1 MWQIEVPAGSESL
14 GYRALV
20 ELFNITCA
28 PHYRWSYAS
37 PKWEK
42 REVRFDDQ
50 NLSIHLYPPSY
61 RLEKNPFAHLEF
73 ALKHEGCNL
82 TILKK
87 TFEEL
92 SPEDVTKFV
101 MANPTGRYARLVWY
115 LCENLVGH
123 TLPIPDTKKG
133 NYVPLL
139 DPDLYYCGSPRRSRR
154 HRVIDNLLG
163 SLTYCPVVRKTP
175 LLQQFEAQCLDQ
187 AAKNVVHQYDP
198 KIIERAMRYLYTKE
212 TIASW
217 EIEREKPDKTR
228 LARFSSLLQKADIVG
243 PLSEQVLVELQ
254 KEIVDPRFALTTYRD
269 FQNYI
274 GEEPALGHLII
285 HYIPPRPEDVPLL
298 MKGLLETYERA
309 ATSGINPVIAAS
321 LLAFGF
327 VFIHPFW
334 DGNGRLHRFLI
345 HYALSRSGFSPPGI
359 VFPVSAAIL
368 RDSRAYDL
376 VLETFSKPLL
386 GIITDYQVDD
396 TGKLTVAQ
404 ETRDL
409 YEFVDL
415 TPCAEYL
422 FRCVERTITTDF
434 RAELQF
440 LQGYDLMKQ
449 QIKNHIDMPD
459 QSLDLFIKC
468 VRQNNG
474 RLSARK
480 REQYFPML
488 IDDEIHLLEQ
498 IINRVSGHTENVT

>member
-1 MWQIEVPAGSESL
+1 MWQVEVPVGSESL

-20 ELFNITCA
+20 ELFNITCI
-28 PHYRWSYAS
+28 PHYRWSFAC

-50 NLSIHLYPPSY
+50 DLTIRLYPPSY
-61 RLEKNPFAHLEF
+61 RLDKNPLTHLEF

-82 TILKK
+82 TIIKK
-87 TFEEL
+87 TFENI
-92 SPEDVTKFV
+92 SPEDVKRLVT
-101 MANPTGRYARLVWY
+101 ANPTGRYSRLIWY
-115 LCENLVGH
+115 LYENLVGH
-123 TLPIPDTKKG
+123 TLPIPDAKKG

-139 DPDLYYCGSPRRSRR
+139 DPDLYYCGAPRRNPRY
-154 HRVIDNLLG
+154 RVIDNLLG
-163 SLTYCPVVRKTP
+163 SLTYCPLVRKTP
-175 LLQQFEAQCLDQ
+175 RLQRFEAQHLDL
-187 AAKNVVHQYDP
+187 AAKSVVHQYDP
-198 KIIERAMRYLYTKE
+198 KIIDRAMRYLYTKE

-217 EIEREKPDKTR
+217 EIEREKPDKAR
-228 LARFSSLLQKADIVG
+228 LARFSSLLQKADTVG
-243 PLSEQVLVELQ
+243 PLSEQTLVALQ
-254 KEIVDPRFALTTYRD
+254 KEIVDSRFALTTYRD

-274 GEEPALGHLII
+274 GEEPELGHLII
-285 HYIPPRPEDVPLL
+285 HYIPPKPEDVPSL
-298 MKGLLETYERA
+298 MKGLLDAYERVA
-309 ATSGINPVIAAS
+309 ASDVNPVIGAS

-345 HYALSRSGFSPPGI
+345 HYVLARSGFSPPGI

-376 VLETFSKPLL
+376 ALETFSKPIL

-404 ETRDL
+404 DTTEL

-415 TPCAEYL
+415 TPCVEYL
-422 FRCVERTITTDF
+422 FGCVERTITTDF
-434 RAELQF
+434 QEELQF
-440 LQGYDLMKQ
+440 LQNYDLMKQ

-459 QSLDLFIKC
+459 QALDLFIKC

-474 RLSARK
+474 KLSARK
-480 REQYFPML
+480 RDQHFSML
-488 IDDEIHLLEQ
+488 TDDEIRLLEQ
-498 IINRVSGHTENVT
+498 IVNHV